1 MKGLYVHVQDK
12 IWLRH
17 YFNWL
22 YDVKLSL
29 CMITSARRIL
39 KRMDGRRRWPI
50 SEQKRGNAAENRKFC
65 SQFDKLNPFEDSF
78 CTQFPITTV
87 QNQRSQLWS
96 ERQSTFA
103 KDWFFL
109 NFVCLLK
116 TVFFQLGIRFF
127 GTQTRAFL

>member
-1 MKGLYVHVQDK
+1 MLRYISNWRIMKGLYVHVQDK

-22 YDVKLSL
+22 CSAKLSL

-39 KRMDGRRRWPI
+39 KRMDGRWWPI

-87 QNQRSQLWS
+87 QNQRSQLW
-96 ERQSTFA
+96 
-103 KDWFFL
+103 KDDSL
-109 NFVCLLK
+109 RLLK
-116 TVFFQLGIRFF
+116 IDSFSILYACSKQCFSSL
-127 GTQTRAFL
+127 A

>member
-1 MKGLYVHVQDK
+1 MTGLYVHVQEDK

-17 YFNWL
+17 YVNWL

-39 KRMDGRRRWPI
+39 KRMDGWRGDLFLNK
-50 SEQKRGNAAENRKFC
+50 KRGNAAENRKFC

-87 QNQRSQLWS
+87 QNQRSQLW
-96 ERQSTFA
+96 
-103 KDWFFL
+103 KDGNL
-109 NFVCLLK
+109 RLLK
-116 TVFFQLGIRFF
+116 IDSFSILYACSKQCFSSL
-127 GTQTRAFL
+127 A